1 MANFGPLG
9 YLGIGEADAALAC
22 GQLTA
27 TDLTNA
33 VLSTID
39 EVDPAINAYVC
50 LMAESARA
58 EAQESHMRAISR
70 ERRGPLDGIPIAVK
84 DIFDTAGVT
93 TTYGAAAFAGFVPRV
108 DAHVVHRLRAAG
120 AVIVG
125 KTNTH
130 ELARGTT
137 TDNAFFG
144 ATRNPWD
151 ITRHPGGSSGGSA
164 AALAAGMTLGAVGSD
179 TGGSVRIPAHMAGVT
194 GLKPT
199 FGLIGRTGAHPLVRS
214 YDHIGPMARSVA
226 DCALM
231 LEAMVGPDLAD
242 PDSAGRFPG
251 GYRQLLSGD
260 VAGFRVRVIQDF
272 VDEADPE
279 VRVLFQEGVR
289 VLERLGIAVDSWSIP
304 KALDIDVKGAQLASR
319 AEGYLGIHSMFAG
332 DFHSITEPVRDRLDV
347 GAAATAAD
355 YLRGLEARD
364 RIEES
369 VSQALTSCEMLIS
382 PSYPYPAESVQ
393 PFDPRSNDV
402 RNASLFNAA
411 RHPALS
417 LPMGFVD
424 ELPVGL
430 QMVGRMFD
438 DATVLQVGNAF
449 QEVTTH
455 HSKRPGAVSVTT

>member
-1 MANFGPLG
+1 VTNLGPLG
-9 YLGIGEADAALAC
+9 YLGIVEADAALAC

-27 TDLTNA
+27 TDLIDA
-33 VLSTID
+33 VLLTID
-39 EVDPAINAYVC
+39 QVDPTINAYVC
-50 LMAESARA
+50 LTTESARA
-58 EAQESHMRAISR
+58 EAQESHMRAISHD
-70 ERRGPLDGIPIAVK
+70 RRGPLDGIPVAVK

-93 TTYGAAAFAGFVPRV
+93 TTYGAAAFADFVPSV
-108 DAHVVHRLRAAG
+108 DAHVVQRLRAAG
-120 AVIVG
+120 AIIVG

-164 AALAAGMTLGAVGSD
+164 AALAAGMTLGALGSD

-242 PDSAGRFPG
+242 PDSAGRFSG
-251 GYRQLLSGD
+251 GYGQLLSGD

-272 VDEADPE
+272 VDEADPA

-289 VLERLGIAVDSWSIP
+289 VLQRLGIAVDSWLIP
-304 KALDIDVKGAQLASR
+304 KALDVKGAQLASR

-332 DFHSITEPVRDRLDV
+332 DFRSITEPVRDRLDV

-355 YLRGLEARD
+355 YLRGLEARA
-364 RIEES
+364 RIEDS
-369 VSQALTSCEMLIS
+369 VSQALMSCEVLIS

-424 ELPVGL
+424 GLPVGL

-438 DATVLQVGNAF
+438 DATLLQVGHAF
-449 QEVTTH
+449 QEVTMH
-455 HSKRPGAVSVTT
+455 HSKRPDAVAVTT

>member
-1 MANFGPLG
+1 MTDLGPLG
-9 YLGIGEADAALAC
+9 YLGIVEADAALAC
-22 GQLTA
+22 GELTA
-27 TDLTNA
+27 TDLISA
-33 VLSTID
+33 VLLRID
-39 EVDPAINAYVC
+39 QVDPTINAYVC
-50 LMAESARA
+50 LMAESALS
-58 EAQESHMRAISR
+58 EAKESYMRAISGN
-70 ERRGPLDGIPIAVK
+70 RRGPLDGIPVAVK

-93 TTYGAAAFAGFVPRV
+93 TTYGAAAFADFVPHV
-108 DAHVVHRLRAAG
+108 DAHVVQRLRDAG

-151 ITRHPGGSSGGSA
+151 TARHPGGSSGGSA
-164 AALAAGMTLGAVGSD
+164 AALAAGMTLGALGSD

-199 FGLIGRTGAHPLVRS
+199 FGLVGRTGARPLVRS

-231 LEAMVGPDLAD
+231 LEAMVGPDPAD
-242 PDSAGRFPG
+242 PDSAGRLSR
-251 GYRQLLSGD
+251 GYGEVLSGD

-279 VRVLFQEGVR
+279 IRVLFQEGVR
-289 VLERLGIAVDSWSIP
+289 VLQNLGVAVDSWSIP
-304 KALDIDVKGAQLASR
+304 EALDVKGAQLASR
-319 AEGYLGIHSMFAG
+319 AEGYVGIHSMFAG
-332 DFHSITEPVRDRLDV
+332 DFRSITEPVRERLDA

-355 YLRGLEARD
+355 YLWGLEARA
-364 RIEES
+364 RIEDS
-369 VSQALTSCEMLIS
+369 VAQALTSCEVLVS
-382 PSYPYPAESVQ
+382 PSYPYPAEFVQ

-402 RNASLFNAA
+402 RNASLFNAS

-424 ELPVGL
+424 RLPVGL

-438 DATVLQVGNAF
+438 DATLLQVGHAF
-449 QEVTTH
+449 QEATTH
-455 HSKRPGAVSVTT
+455 HSKRPGDVAVTT